1 MMRRGLLRASANDLK
16 PGDRELTVAL
26 DGSRDAS
33 NILAFPAR
41 EEEPDG

>member
-1 MMRRGLLRASANDLK
+1 MMRRVLRRAPTNDLK

-26 DGSRDAS
+26 DGSKEAW
-33 NILAFPAR
+33 NVLAFPAR